1 MPHIIVEYSENVL
14 EQVDFK
20 DFFKRLHTLLIEN
33 GPFKLQDIKSRAI
46 SHPFFYVADGKG
58 SNGFVHLTLSILKG
72 RDLSLRQALAE
83 KILLLLEQEYARSYG
98 ELNCSI
104 SVEIKELDGD
114 TYRKI
119 SSNALNAS

>member
-1 MPHIIVEYSENVL
+1 MPHIVLEYSENVL

-20 DFFKRLHTLLIEN
+20 DFFNRLHSLLIEN
-33 GPFKLQDIKSRAI
+33 GPFKLEDIKSRAI
-46 SHPFFYVADGKG
+46 PHPFFYVADGKE

-83 KILLLLEQEYARSYG
+83 KILLFLKQEYARSYG

-114 TYRKI
+114 TYRKT
-119 SSNALNAS
+119 SSNELNAP